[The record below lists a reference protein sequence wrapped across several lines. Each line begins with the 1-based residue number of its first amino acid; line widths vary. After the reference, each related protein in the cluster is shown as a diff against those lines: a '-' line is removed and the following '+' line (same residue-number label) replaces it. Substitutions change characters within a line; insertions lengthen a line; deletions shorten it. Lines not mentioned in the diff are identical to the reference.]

1 MPNSPASGISP
12 GCSMLNADATIINA
26 AAKLFCLSIL
36 RRVDATPVHCGEG
49 AYDAVPASFEIHRSR
64 AYVEGHVDVLR
75 QRVVE
80 LVLVHDQDVLVIF
93 GLLVGEYLPAALF
106 FKIFD
111 FKLQPAPVFVHM
123 RANAGLR
130 LRPAQKKP
138 GELNSHRAD

>member
-1 MPNSPASGISP
+1 M
-12 GCSMLNADATIINA
+12 
-26 AAKLFCLSIL
+26 FCLSIL
-36 RRVDATPVHCGEG
+36 RGVDAPPVHCGEG
-49 AYDAVPASFEIHRSR
+49 AYDAVPASFEVHRSR

-80 LVLVHDQDVLVIF
+80 LVLVRDQDILVIF

-123 RANAGLR
+123 RIVVGMHQKFPFRQSCRKNIRSASNIIVPCRAGC
-130 LRPAQKKP
+130 
-138 GELNSHRAD
+138 